1 MSFNSDYFVTAAR
14 GRVAFIQSCWHRDI
28 VDRLRD
34 SFLHEFSQRDGRS
47 VSLFEV
53 PGAYEIPLFAQALAQ
68 TNRYASV
75 VAAGLIIDGGIYR
88 HDFVASTVI
97 DNLMRVQ
104 IDTGMPIFSA
114 VLTPHHFHSN
124 EEHHGFFKDH
134 FVTKG
139 KEVAKACASTLEQHR
154 LI

>member
-1 MSFNSDYFVTAAR
+1 MTKLTSEIITRDRIAFVQA
-14 GRVAFIQSCWHRDI
+14 SWHKDI
-28 VDRLRD
+28 VDQLTCAFSEEMGRLTEHQID
-34 SFLHEFSQRDGRS
+34 YFT
-47 VSLFEV
+47 V

-75 VAAGLIIDGGIYR
+75 VAAGLIVDGGIYR